1 MGNFLGPTQ
10 AGVGLDSDLL
20 ESGLRPG
27 SACVARLARPAESAE
42 SAESDGW
49 EYIYG
54 TVTSLQPP
62 CIHGCDGADY
72 TADALRWVAAA
83 RDDGW
88 LEPYG
93 KEWRE
98 PGRAI
103 FLRLL
108 RDEWVTAFVGLTG
121 PDMPFSYLPLE
132 GVDGLPGVDVLKEV
146 GMLFTPHEE
155 CREEFQHLE
164 PGRGG
169 FLADHLSKAFVL
181 GSKSQQ
187 RLRWVKKCRSEPQY
201 PMRCVFVHPRVK
213 CRGLAEFVRRCHVK
227 RAECP
232 QEIAA
237 EAVVL
242 LGPPAAGKSSIQ
254 RLDAQQL
261 PQELRHTVESLKYRE
276 EVNNDNLTDCMPGFE
291 KEFRV
296 ALQMP
301 KESQAGGA
309 HWRKMLKVVKRDTR
323 SLAWA
328 AQALKDK
335 SEEYK
340 SAIAWAIQWLTY
352 AMFHHGPVRDSLAWD
367 IIKVSIVDAAELP
380 VFYSSVM
387 AGAAIDRTM
396 EVLELAHSGAA
407 DKKGHFH
414 AQQAEENITK
424 MLKSLKLGQKPT
436 DCGDTNISTE
446 VKVDHFVV
454 IDNDAPQPRVLL
466 RFNEQCAQCRE
477 LCEQQEREAARK
489 LLDIIREVPEWG
501 DVCRAAFR
509 CAQFFL
515 PDSDVDALAC
525 RAGEGSE
532 LEAPEQV
539 LPLLQHLDEAVF
551 QILMKD
557 SPAISTCDLR
567 PAFSHVENAEL
578 QRMSLEQLRALKE
591 HFTNLRMMCVVRALQ
606 DEGEDSEEAMSPS

>member
-446 VKVDHFVV
+446 VKVDHFVDWFKGTSRAKV
-454 IDNDAPQPRVLL
+454 ALQARPADVVWPFCGVLL
-466 RFNEQCAQCRE
+466 RLRVAYIVEGRFTADSQPFG
-477 LCEQQEREAARK
+477 ERGRK
-489 LLDIIREVPEWG
+489 
-501 DVCRAAFR
+501 A
-509 CAQFFL
+509 
-515 PDSDVDALAC
+515 
-525 RAGEGSE
+525 
-532 LEAPEQV
+532 
-539 LPLLQHLDEAVF
+539 
-551 QILMKD
+551 
-557 SPAISTCDLR
+557 
-567 PAFSHVENAEL
+567 
-578 QRMSLEQLRALKE
+578 
-591 HFTNLRMMCVVRALQ
+591 
-606 DEGEDSEEAMSPS
+606 

>member
-454 IDNDAPQPRVLL
+454 AWREERAWRSQREASCLFPNSWKLWGLCPNKLWGGSQRFLAAPNPCGLLGAIEISLGLILQSLAVRRTGLKGLPVRKLHSKRGQPMLYGLSAAFCCDSALLILL
-466 RFNEQCAQCRE
+466 RAGSR
-477 LCEQQEREAARK
+477 LIRSLLGSVVERPSSVEPKGPGRK
-489 LLDIIREVPEWG
+489 PGRKSIRQRPTLG
-501 DVCRAAFR
+501 
-509 CAQFFL
+509 
-515 PDSDVDALAC
+515 
-525 RAGEGSE
+525 
-532 LEAPEQV
+532 
-539 LPLLQHLDEAVF
+539 LQ
-551 QILMKD
+551 
-557 SPAISTCDLR
+557 ST
-567 PAFSHVENAEL
+567 P
-578 QRMSLEQLRALKE
+578 
-591 HFTNLRMMCVVRALQ
+591 
-606 DEGEDSEEAMSPS
+606 